1 MTAALWS
8 ASLAVLRVLAAV
20 GAELVEGET
29 VGVVPTVLLRDVVA
43 VLAVH
48 TRHRDLRTDIGAL
61 AGHGNLLSGMTWV
74 LLMRRGQGHG
84 TRHPRLRDIR
94 TICEIVRAS
103 PL

>member
-1 MTAALWS
+1 MRWWS
-8 ASLAVLRVLAAV
+8 ASLAVLRVLATV

-48 TRHRDLRTDIGAL
+48 ARHRDLRTDIGAL

-74 LLMRRGQGHG
+74 LL
-84 TRHPRLRDIR
+84 T
-94 TICEIVRAS
+94 
-103 PL
+103 